1 MTTKSIPQ
9 LLNDALLRI
18 RQRCYHKTS
27 YSHDMLIDFIR
38 VALES
43 SSTKTIEDLEIWIPI
58 YEKKSKLKNQQLSH
72 WPSGRVKKEVIRWLN
87 RKGCRDSEDFLNGAC
102 EPLALYLS
110 KFVKEDLKNGSC
122 KDFNSSM
129 KAAKMNLEK
138 MEPFEA
144 ARTIFE
150 QFTNPEDITPL
161 VWGVEFQEDLLSY
174 MFGTQRAKEN
184 ILKAFE
190 SSSSSID
197 IMPLYM
203 LNYIFDGDELTD
215 KDLASTEPETAQY
228 SCHVV
233 GLVFDRERSRII
245 VVDPNGPLI
254 PGSSMEFLQ
263 MPLELRTGADISTK
277 LSKHDLEQEQ
287 SPKILLQEQPS
298 KKCKM

>member
-1 MTTKSIPQ
+1 M
-9 LLNDALLRI
+9 D
-18 RQRCYHKTS
+18 
-27 YSHDMLIDFIR
+27 
-38 VALES
+38 
-43 SSTKTIEDLEIWIPI
+43 
-58 YEKKSKLKNQQLSH
+58 
-72 WPSGRVKKEVIRWLN
+72 
-87 RKGCRDSEDFLNGAC
+87 
-102 EPLALYLS
+102 
-110 KFVKEDLKNGSC
+110 
-122 KDFNSSM
+122 
-129 KAAKMNLEK
+129 AAKMNLDK
-138 MEPFEA
+138 MKPLEA

-150 QFTNPEDITPL
+150 QFTNPEDITPI

-174 MFGTQRAKEN
+174 LFGTQQAKEN
-184 ILKAFE
+184 ILRAFE

-215 KDLASTEPETAQY
+215 KDLANPEPETAQY

-277 LSKHDLEQEQ
+277 LSKHDLEQAQ
-287 SPKILLQEQPS
+287 SPKIRQEQPS